1 MAGEAFIR
9 PLSNSQKLFLQR
21 LMVAHV
27 LTDNQAKDLYASI
40 REKFANIQTEDGD
53 DGIDPSYMGNNF
65 EHCLGIINS
74 SLVPAFD
81 LEICTVSLPPIHDP
95 DNPQAPQSPGDD
107 DGDVSQNKRRR
118 SKNNA
123 TNRLVKY
130 HAVVN
135 RSNDEIAQQS
145 GSPLCHGG
153 PHELAYFR
161 LVFEKLVERGLE
173 NESSS
178 ASVGCSGVMSRM
190 ELINL
195 RTELEGPH
203 KDKLTISQTEAALD
217 MLEREGWIVFGAP
230 PVDDEDS
237 DLDGDEDNEGGER
250 QSSRKRK
257 MRWSARPSSSDGNRR
272 KSLKGTFYG
281 VGPRSFM
288 ELGDFLQA
296 LGFPEEKMPQSILHR
311 V

>member
-1 MAGEAFIR
+1 MAGVAFIR

-21 LMVAHV
+21 LTVAHV
-27 LTDNQAKDLYASI
+27 LTDSQAKDLYATI
-40 REKFANIQTEDGD
+40 REKFANVQPDGEDD
-53 DGIDPSYMGNNF
+53 IDPCYMGNNF

-74 SLVPAFD
+74 SLLPAFD
-81 LEICTVSLPPIHDP
+81 LEICTVSLPPIYDP
-95 DNPQAPQSPGDD
+95 DNPRALQSPNDD
-107 DGDVSQNKRRR
+107 DGDNSQNSRRR

-135 RSNDEIAQQS
+135 RSNDTIAQQS

-173 NESSS
+173 NESAS

-195 RTELEGPH
+195 RTELGGPH
-203 KDKLTISQTEAALD
+203 KDKLTISQTEVALE
-217 MLEREGWIVFGAP
+217 MLEREGWIVVGAP
-230 PVDDEDS
+230 PEEDDES
-237 DLDGDEDNEGGER
+237 VPDGEDDEGGGV
-250 QSSRKRK
+250 QSSKIRRKRK
-257 MRWSARPSSSDGNRR
+257 SAKRSYSDGNRR

-288 ELGDFLQA
+288 ELGDFLQG